1 MYYFSLSAVYI
12 LIFVRKALN
21 SIELSVNT
29 ISIHY
34 IKSSNISVV
43 YTVYCIIFWLAFD
56 FFGSDILDLQQGDIK
71 SQHSV
76 SMIIL

>member
-1 MYYFSLSAVYI
+1 MIYMGRLNIFHQDFVFMYYFSLSTVYI
-12 LIFVRKALN
+12 WIFVRKAIN

-43 YTVYCIIFWLAFD
+43 YTVYCII
-56 FFGSDILDLQQGDIK
+56 S
-71 SQHSV
+71 
-76 SMIIL
+76 